1 MHRGRYIYGEHVLP
15 GDEVWASIRKYVHL
29 EVSQILHLGNRV
41 TNCFDRAWLFATGL
55 VLGFSLLV
63 EDVTNA
69 SERRTAFTK
78 SLRVLGELRHLSPQA
93 EQYYNILSSFHKA
106 IKVYKERTQ
115 HKKRASR
122 GTLVDCIFLPDV
134 TTDVDES
141 ETDAA
146 QLPSPEMTMQDVLSA
161 DWLDSLPLD
170 TFNDP
175 EPMDPLL
182 MGDNDV
188 IMRMLW
194 ESEKFAL
201 DYPVGMLPDADI
213 DITASIQSLGT
224 MLG

>member
-1 MHRGRYIYGEHVLP
+1 M
-15 GDEVWASIRKYVHL
+15 
-29 EVSQILHLGNRV
+29 
-41 TNCFDRAWLFATGL
+41 DRAWLFATGL

-63 EDVTNA
+63 EDATSA
-69 SERRTAFTK
+69 TERRTAFTK
-78 SLRVLGELRHLSPQA
+78 SLRVLGELKHLSPQA
-93 EQYYNILSSFHKA
+93 EQYYNILSSFHQA
-106 IKVYKERTQ
+106 IKAYKERIQ

-122 GTLVDCIFLPDV
+122 GTLVDCVFLPDGI
-134 TTDVDES
+134 DDINEP
-141 ETDAA
+141 EAGAA
-146 QLPSPEMTMQDVLSA
+146 QLPSPEMTMQDVSSG

-213 DITASIQSLGT
+213 DITASMSEGYLR
-224 MLG
+224 

>member
-134 TTDVDES
+134 TNDINES
-141 ETDAA
+141 EADAA
-146 QLPSPEMTMQDVLSA
+146 QLPSPEMTMQDVSSG

-201 DYPVGMLPDADI
+201 DYPIGMLPDADI
-213 DITASIQSLGT
+213 DITASIQ
-224 MLG
+224 